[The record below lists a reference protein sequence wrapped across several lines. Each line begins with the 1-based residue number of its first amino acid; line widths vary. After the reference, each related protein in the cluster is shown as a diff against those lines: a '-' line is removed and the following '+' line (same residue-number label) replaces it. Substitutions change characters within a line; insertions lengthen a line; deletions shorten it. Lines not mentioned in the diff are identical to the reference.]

1 MSDAEDLPPKATM
14 ERLRLDPAALIGSGG
29 QSWVFALDASRIVR
43 VLKRQPEPGALR
55 TLQRFLAGIEGSLPF
70 PTSVILEIADDE
82 SYTIERRLPGVSML
96 ALLPKLSGDE
106 RRLAL
111 TNFAAAAE
119 AVGGLVLDDRPYGQ
133 ILADAPL
140 VADRWTTYLRKSL
153 DRFIGANGQVIA
165 ERIGPVELLRE
176 KALALLAEVGEP
188 AKSLVHGDFFPGN
201 VLLDERLDVSG
212 LVDFSG
218 FTVVGD
224 PALDIA
230 GAAIFLEMIEEATAR
245 RRRFRQ
251 ENRPRPP
258 RPRHR
263 SGGALP
269 SRLLRVLP
277 GRSGE
282 RVAALPETLPVEHG
296 DARRAPRRT
305 VRFPGG
311 HGMNSAGSN
320 S

>member
-1 MSDAEDLPPKATM
+1 M
-14 ERLRLDPAALIGSGG
+14 ERLRLDPEALIGSGG

-55 TLQRFLAGIEGSLPF
+55 TLQRFLAGIEGRLPF
-70 PTSVILEIADDE
+70 PTSVILEIAENE
-82 SYTIERRLPGVSML
+82 SYTIERRLPGMSML

-111 TNFAAAAE
+111 TNFAVAAE
-119 AVGGLVLDDRPYGQ
+119 AVGSVMLDGRPYGQ
-133 ILADAPL
+133 ILGNVPL
-140 VADRWTTYLRKSL
+140 VGDRWTTYLGKSL
-153 DRFIGANGQVIA
+153 DRFIAANGRVIA

-188 AKSLVHGDFFPGN
+188 GKSLVHGDFFPGN

-224 PALDIA
+224 PAPRHRRRGDLPRDDRR
-230 GAAIFLEMIEEATAR
+230 GDAR
-245 RRRFRQ
+245 RRRLRQ

-258 RPRHR
+258 RLGNR
-263 SGGALP
+263 SGGPLP

-277 GRSGE
+277 RRSGE
-282 RVAALPETLPVEHG
+282 RGAALPEALPEHG
-296 DARRAPRRT
+296 DVAVLKLLERVAAAP
-305 VRFPGG
+305 
-311 HGMNSAGSN
+311 
-320 S
+320 